1 MIKKR
6 KFSILMVFLFTLFV
20 VPGALADQEVI
31 VERDFTSLTP
41 VYMAGHAATDPDA
54 IEWIE
59 GFDFTC
65 DILFD
70 GQKVGTC
77 SGENRLLN
85 PPQNLAERYDSWM
98 IKITNTIPGTGTF
111 EVTGLS
117 TGTGSSSIFIDG
129 IITFAWHGSIS
140 NGTGALSDMC
150 GWSGG
155 SGTANVFTGQG
166 SATDVI
172 LYRFGY

>member
-20 VPGALADQEVI
+20 VPGALADKEVI

-41 VYMAGHAATDPDA
+41 VFMAGHPGEL
-54 IEWIE
+54 EWIE

-65 DILFD
+65 DILLD
-70 GQKVGTC
+70 GKKVGIC

-85 PPQNLAERYDSWM
+85 PPQNLAERYDTWM
-98 IKITNTIPGTGTF
+98 IKITNTIFSEPEDWTF

-117 TGTGSSSIFIDG
+117 TGMGSSSIFKDG

-140 NGTGALSDMC
+140 NGTGALSDIC

-166 SATDVI
+166 GATEVI
-172 LYRFGY
+172 LYRIGY